1 MRTSVAAAC
10 LLLSIATAAAA
21 AQPEE
26 PIGGFV
32 VDLRGS
38 VAPYGQNEELA
49 TLRGID
55 PFATPSVG
63 IGFETGAHAY
73 VYRWRVITFGI
84 GASFHTSR
92 GSRGP
97 ETPTAEGPLLRTT
110 FTAVSPQVSFNF
122 GGRDGWS
129 CLSGGMGTSRLSL
142 HAADD
147 TDRLPARRAS
157 TLNYGGGARWFIR
170 ERLALSLDLR
180 FYAISPLPPTDNH
193 PRLPRMTL
201 MVLNIGVVFP
211 VKPVPSAARQL
222 QS

>member
-1 MRTSVAAAC
+1 MPVGLDICKLRTRFAATC
-10 LLLSIATAAAA
+10 LLLAITPLGAA

-49 TLRGID
+49 TLRGLD
-55 PFATPSVG
+55 PFATPS
-63 IGFETGAHAY
+63 IGFGLETGAHAY
-73 VYRWRVITFGI
+73 VYRWRVITFGV

-97 ETPTAEGPLLRTT
+97 ETLTAEGPLLQTT

-129 CLSGGMGTSRLSL
+129 YLSGGMGTSRVSL

-170 ERLALSLDLR
+170 ERLAFSLDLR
-180 FYAISPLPPTDNH
+180 FYAISPLPPADNH

-201 MVLNIGVVFP
+201 MALNIGASF
-211 VKPVPSAARQL
+211 R
-222 QS
+222 

>member
-1 MRTSVAAAC
+1 MLAGSAARLTRTC
-10 LLLSIATAAAA
+10 IATACILHAVAPSTA
-21 AQPEE
+21 TAQPEA

-49 TLRGID
+49 EFRGID

-63 IGFETGAHAY
+63 IGFEAGAHAY
-73 VYRWRVITFGI
+73 VYRWRAITFGA
-84 GASFHTSR
+84 GASFHASR

-97 ETPTAEGPLLRTT
+97 EPLSAEGPTLQTS
-110 FTAVSPQVSFNF
+110 FTALSPQVSFNF

-129 CLSGGMGTSRLSL
+129 YLSGGIGTSRLSL
-142 HAADD
+142 RVVDDDDAPPPRHA
-147 TDRLPARRAS
+147 R

-180 FYAISPLPPTDNH
+180 FYAISPLPPTHEH
-193 PRLPRMTL
+193 PRSPRMTL
-201 MVLNIGVVFP
+201 MVVNIGASF
-211 VKPVPSAARQL
+211 R
-222 QS
+222 